1 MAVTADSGEAFR
13 RPGGA
18 IGRGRK
24 GEEERRLGA
33 IYRHRGELVTARI
46 NVGLREGGSYC
57 GGNVTG
63 EINARKK
70 KAGLTG
76 GAYSSARKGEEQGTG
91 SGRE

>member
-1 MAVTADSGEAFR
+1 LGRGVTAGE
-13 RPGGA
+13 
-18 IGRGRK
+18 
-24 GEEERRLGA
+24 
-33 IYRHRGELVTARI
+33 T
-46 NVGLREGGSYC
+46 
-57 GGNVTG
+57 VTG